1 VCVRGAA
8 RAADRAI
15 FRPGFPVCCLLNQQS
30 RRRPSPFRHRLIT
43 VLAPPCTGLA
53 PAEPLQGTR
62 LTSISAIHRAAAAR
76 ASLLYH
82 DRLESP
88 SRRGH
93 QDAGLAGAPCPEA
106 DPLRDQDLLAGWLD
120 AHNPSRPRPRP
131 ALPANA
137 IASRPLSPA
146 TSRAF
151 MAGLLGDD
159 PAAAGRD
166 IGRCAA
172 ADRRPRDPRPLMIEP
187 WNRSKAEPNGGFR
200 AEPLA
205 LDNPYSRAPNGAPRG
220 LYREET
226 KTAKQPPEHPETGE
240 MPHFRGQ

>member
-187 WNRSKAEPNGGFR
+187 WNRSKTEPNGGFR
-200 AEPLA
+200 VEPLA
-205 LDNPYSRAPNGAPRG
+205 LDNPYYRSLRAERQDFALSVVTPSRRT
-220 LYREET
+220 Y
-226 KTAKQPPEHPETGE
+226 
-240 MPHFRGQ
+240 